1 MPPSRFP
8 ALFSQ
13 PSGESQNL
21 LHVQVALR
29 ARADQRLLV
38 RTLRDAGLTPES
50 VTLPDGK
57 ADLVIVDAWAWEH
70 SRERLRSV
78 RENAYPL
85 VFPIL
90 AIAGKE
96 TASAAW
102 AYRELG
108 ADIDDLVELPTSR
121 AVLLSRVG
129 NLLRLRRLSL
139 TQADHHRSTQQK
151 LNAVNRA
158 LQTLHACNEMMVRES
173 TEEGLLQS
181 VCEVIAQFEGYAL
194 AWVGFADDSTQ
205 KKVAKCYIA
214 GDAADYARAIDVNAD
229 GSPLGQGPI
238 GKAIATGSTQI
249 VSDMASEPRMA
260 PWREQIAAWGLG
272 AEIALPLNVSVGSR
286 GVLAVYSQQSGNFAS
301 DERALLER
309 LADNLAFGLDRLR
322 LQNERKAQNQ
332 EIKRLA
338 YEDPV
343 TGMANRRS
351 LLARLHELVGRANHE
366 QAAAILFIDL
376 DDFKLVN
383 DALGH
388 KVGDRVLQNVAWR
401 INNTLRE
408 GDLVARQGGDEFIV
422 VMMDDPRYSPSVAE
436 DVRQRLA
443 RGAEEMA
450 RRISRTLR
458 QPFEING
465 YAHRLGASIG
475 VSLFPFLSDDPESVI
490 DQADMAMYAAKR
502 SGQHT
507 VFFSPELAT
516 GRQQRLSLETK
527 LNHALAEGELQ
538 LHYQPVWELDSGRIV
553 AVEALLRWQD
563 AGGEMISPATF
574 IPVAEEIGLMG
585 ALSEWVID
593 EAARQL
599 ESWRGT
605 GLELTMGVNLSVS
618 QLQGADAARKIHDQ
632 VVSSGSDPQWWL
644 LELTEEAVMQS
655 PEAVMEAMRLLDGA
669 GFRLALDDFGRGYSS
684 LARLQAMPLHTLKID
699 KLFVDSLREDTPDDR
714 VVRTVV
720 ELARQ
725 FSLRVVAE
733 GIEHVE
739 QARQLAAMGCSF
751 GQGFWVSPAVPAS
764 EIPSLIRRAAPP
776 AL

>member
-1 MPPSRFP
+1 
-8 ALFSQ
+8 
-13 PSGESQNL
+13 
-21 LHVQVALR
+21 
-29 ARADQRLLV
+29 
-38 RTLRDAGLTPES
+38 
-50 VTLPDGK
+50 
-57 ADLVIVDAWAWEH
+57 
-70 SRERLRSV
+70 
-78 RENAYPL
+78 
-85 VFPIL
+85 
-90 AIAGKE
+90 
-96 TASAAW
+96 
-102 AYRELG
+102 
-108 ADIDDLVELPTSR
+108 
-121 AVLLSRVG
+121 
-129 NLLRLRRLSL
+129 
-139 TQADHHRSTQQK
+139 
-151 LNAVNRA
+151 
-158 LQTLHACNEMMVRES
+158 
-173 TEEGLLQS
+173 
-181 VCEVIAQFEGYAL
+181 
-194 AWVGFADDSTQ
+194 
-205 KKVAKCYIA
+205 
-214 GDAADYARAIDVNAD
+214 
-229 GSPLGQGPI
+229 
-238 GKAIATGSTQI
+238 
-249 VSDMASEPRMA
+249 MA

-286 GVLAVYSQQSGNFAS
+286 GVLAVYSQQSGDFAS

-366 QAAAILFIDL
+366 QAAAIPFIDL

-563 AGGEMISPATF
+563 AEGEMISPATF

-725 FSLRVVAE
+725 FSLRIVAE
-733 GIEHVE
+733 GIEHAE